1 MMVDYYLLPEKQVLA
16 ELKTSEKGLSSAE
29 AAERL
34 KVYGPNQIREEKHA
48 HPFWIFVG
56 QFRSPIVWILLAAML
71 ISLFVKE
78 YVDFYVIG
86 AIVVLNSVL
95 GFVQEYRAE
104 RAIEA
109 LKKMI
114 SLKATVLRDGQ
125 ERDID
130 ASEVVPGD
138 VLLLDTGDKIPA
150 DARLLEIVNLQTQE
164 ASLTGESVPVKKDVM
179 TFRKE
184 TAVADLVNM
193 VFSSTVVTNGH
204 AKAVVTHT
212 GMTTEIGKIAKLIQE
227 SEPEPTP
234 LQKTLKKLG
243 LYIGVLVVIV
253 AVLVFVVGILKV
265 DQPLTAILLTAIALA
280 VAAIPEGLPAV
291 VTVGLSIGVQRMA
304 RKNALIR
311 NLPSVETLGACNVI
325 CSDKTGTL
333 THNEMTVR
341 KLYVNRQEVEVA
353 GSGYSPEGYFSK
365 DAKSFE
371 LLLRIGALNNNA
383 KLKLE
388 NGSWEV
394 FGDPTEAALIVSAK
408 KAKLGSETLHDAY
421 PRTGEIEFTSERKRM
436 TTLHAVGKAKVAY
449 TKGAPEVVLSLC
461 SKILVNGHEQRLTRE
476 EKQAILAQNEKFAK
490 HALRVLGF
498 AYKEL
503 KGVDAKGDP
512 EKDMVFV
519 GLQAMIDPPR
529 KEAKEAIDKCKT
541 AGIKVVMIT
550 GDHITTAQAVAR
562 ELGIEGRAITGLEL
576 DAISDLSK
584 EVEDISIYARVNPA
598 HKLKIINALKAKG
611 HIVAM
616 TGDGVNDAPAL
627 KKADLGIA
635 MGISGT
641 DVAKEASGMILADD
655 NFATIVRAIEEGR
668 RIYDNIQKYLAYLL
682 SGNIGEVL
690 VILSSI
696 LIGLPLPLIAIQILW
711 INLVTDGL
719 PALALGVDPAEPGV
733 MQRPP
738 RRADQNIFKGIA
750 PYIYVYPI
758 ILTVATMWLF
768 DAFQST
774 NLVKAQTMAFTSI
787 VMFEL
792 FQAVSCRSV
801 RAPVFTVGFFA
812 NKWLW
817 AAVFS
822 SLALHLLIMY
832 VPFLQGVFSMA
843 ALSAGEWVQIVLA
856 AMAGFVY
863 LEVHKYLA
871 RR

>member
-1 MMVDYYLLPEKQVLA
+1 MVEYYLLSEKEVLA
-16 ELKTSEKGLSSAE
+16 ELKASEKGLSKAE

-34 KVYGPNQIREEKHA
+34 KVYGPNQIREIEKI
-48 HPFWIFVG
+48 HPFVVFLS
-56 QFRSPIVWILLAAML
+56 QFKSPIVWILLAAMI
-71 ISLFVKE
+71 ISLVVKE

-86 AIVVLNSVL
+86 AIVILNSIL
-95 GFVQEYRAE
+95 GFFQEYRAE

-125 ERDID
+125 ELEID
-130 ASEVVPGD
+130 ASEIVPGD
-138 VLLLDTGDKIPA
+138 IILLDTGNKIPA
-150 DARLLEIVNLQTQE
+150 DARLLESVNLETQE
-164 ASLTGESVPVKKDVM
+164 AALTGESLPVKKELA

-184 TAVADLVNM
+184 TAVADRMNM
-193 VFSSTVVTNGH
+193 VFSSTIVTNGH
-204 AKAVVTHT
+204 ARAVVTGT
-212 GMTTEIGKIAKLIQE
+212 GMHSEIGKIAQLIQE
-227 SEPEPTP
+227 AQPEQTP

-243 LYIGVLVVIV
+243 TYIGVMVVII
-253 AVLVFVVGILKV
+253 AVIVFIVGVMKI
-265 DQPLTAILLTAIALA
+265 DQPVTAILLTAIALA

-291 VTVGLSIGVQRMA
+291 VTVGLSIGVQRLA
-304 RKNALIR
+304 KKNALIR
-311 NLPSVETLGACNVI
+311 NLPSVETLGACSVI

-341 KLYVNRQEVEVA
+341 KLYVNRQEVEIA
-353 GSGYSPEGYFSK
+353 GSGYSPEGYFSRDSK
-365 DAKSFE
+365 AFE

-383 KLKLE
+383 KLRRE
-388 NGSWEV
+388 NDSWQV
-394 FGDPTEAALIVSAK
+394 IGDPTEAALLVSAR
-408 KAKLGSETLHDAY
+408 KAKIDVEKLHDVL
-421 PRTGEIEFTSERKRM
+421 PRVGELEFTSERKRM
-436 TTLHAVGKAKVAY
+436 TTLHSVGKTKVTY

-461 SKILVNGHEQRLTRE
+461 SKILVNGHVQHLSRSEKEQ
-476 EKQAILAQNEKFAK
+476 ILEQNEKFAK
-490 HALRVLGF
+490 NALRVLGF

-503 KGVDAKGDP
+503 KGLDEKSNP

-529 KEAKEAIDKCKT
+529 REVKEAVEKCNT

-550 GDHITTAQAVAR
+550 GDHVATAKAVAK

-576 DAISDLSK
+576 DQMTDLAG
-584 EVEDISIYARVNPA
+584 EVESIAIYARVNPA
-598 HKLKIINALKAKG
+598 HKLKIISALKANG

-635 MGISGT
+635 MGITGT

-696 LIGLPLPLIAIQILW
+696 LLGLPLPLIALQILW

-733 MQRPP
+733 MKRPP
-738 RRADQNIFKGIA
+738 RKADQNIFKGIA
-750 PYIYVYPI
+750 PYIYIYPI

-768 DAFQST
+768 DAFQQTS
-774 NLVKAQTMAFTSI
+774 LVKAQTVAFTSI

-792 FQAVSCRSV
+792 FQAISCRSV
-801 RAPVFTVGFFA
+801 HSPVFVVGLFA

-817 AAVFS
+817 LAVFS
-822 SLALHLLIMY
+822 SLALQIMIMY
-832 VPFLQGVFSMA
+832 VPFLQNIFSMA
-843 ALSAGEWVQIVLA
+843 PLSIGEWGQITLA
-856 AMAGFVY
+856 AFSGFVY
-863 LEVHKYLA
+863 LEAHKYLA
-871 RR
+871 RK